1 MQTPNASTVVR
12 RSIALPLRLVEET
25 TRWAPEHLRRN
36 FNRLVTVALS
46 EYAARQKQLLF
57 EQAMVEMARDPQI
70 RAACTEIAGEFVPT
84 EHDGL
89 GVLS

>member
-12 RSIALPLRLVEET
+12 RSVALPLRLVEET

-57 EQAMVEMARDPQI
+57 EQAMVEMALDPQI
-70 RAACTEIAGEFVPT
+70 RATCAGIEDEFLPA
-84 EHDGL
+84 EGDGL
-89 GVLS
+89 GARS